1 MISFLFSARPT
12 LPAALGLSSALDLVA
27 RDREL
32 ISCKSLKSKIY
43 ASLDVDELIRGGLRM
58 SGLPHSP
65 HALVTGGGRGIGRA
79 IAATLAQA
87 GAVVTV
93 LGRNRALL
101 DEAVAAG
108 AAHFAVVA
116 DVADQAA
123 VGAAMAEAAARQPI
137 DILIAN
143 AGAAESAPFA
153 KSDAALFRRMMDV
166 NFMGVVHAV
175 QAVLPAMRER
185 PCGRIVAV
193 ASTAGLKG
201 YAYVSAYSAAK
212 HAVVGLV
219 RSLALELAS
228 TRITVNAVCP
238 GFTDTDLVAGSI
250 DNIMKK
256 TGRSH
261 AQAVAELAKH
271 NPQGRLVTP
280 AEVADTVL
288 WLCGEGA
295 DAITGQAI
303 AVAGGEI

>member
-1 MISFLFSARPT
+1 M
-12 LPAALGLSSALDLVA
+12 V
-27 RDREL
+27 
-32 ISCKSLKSKIY
+32 
-43 ASLDVDELIRGGLRM
+43 
-58 SGLPHSP
+58 GLPHSP

-79 IAATLAQA
+79 IASVLTQA
-87 GAVVTV
+87 GATVTV
-93 LGRNRALL
+93 LGRHRASL
-101 DEAVAAG
+101 DDVVAAG

-123 VGAAMAEAAARQPI
+123 VNAAIAEASARQSI
-137 DILIAN
+137 DFLIAN

-153 KSDAALFRRMMDV
+153 KSDAALFKRMLDV
-166 NFMGVVHAV
+166 NFMGVVHTI
-175 QAVLPAMRER
+175 QAVLPSLRDR
-185 PCGRIVAV
+185 RYGRIVAV

-212 HAVVGLV
+212 HAVIGLV
-219 RSLALELAS
+219 RSLALELAA
-228 TRITVNAVCP
+228 TRVTVNAVCP

-271 NPQGRLVTP
+271 NPQGRLITP
-280 AEVADTVL
+280 SEVADTVL

-295 DAITGQAI
+295 SAITGQAI
-303 AVAGGEI
+303 AVAGGEV

>member
-1 MISFLFSARPT
+1 MNSFEKGSA
-12 LPAALGLSSALDLVA
+12 
-27 RDREL
+27 
-32 ISCKSLKSKIY
+32 
-43 ASLDVDELIRGGLRM
+43 M

-79 IAATLAQA
+79 VASALAQA
-87 GAVVTV
+87 GATVTV
-93 LGRNRALL
+93 LGRNRASL
-101 DEAVAAG
+101 DEAVACG
-108 AAHFAVVA
+108 AAHFAAVA

-123 VGAAMAEAAARQPI
+123 ISAAIAEASSRQPI

-143 AGAAESAPFA
+143 AGIAESAPFA
-153 KSDAALFRRMMDV
+153 RSDAALFRRMIDV
-166 NFMGVVHAV
+166 NFMGVVYSI
-175 QAVLPAMRER
+175 QAVLPAMKDR
-185 PCGRIVAV
+185 PFGRIVAV

-212 HAVVGLV
+212 HAVIGLV

-238 GFTDTDLVAGSI
+238 GFTDTDLLAGSI

-261 AQAVAELAKH
+261 EQAVAELARH
-271 NPQGRLVTP
+271 NPRGRLVTP
-280 AEVADTVL
+280 GEVADTVL

-295 DAITGQAI
+295 GAITGQAI

>member
-1 MISFLFSARPT
+1 
-12 LPAALGLSSALDLVA
+12 
-27 RDREL
+27 
-32 ISCKSLKSKIY
+32 
-43 ASLDVDELIRGGLRM
+43 M
-58 SGLPHSP
+58 SGLPHSS
-65 HALVTGGGRGIGRA
+65 HALVTGGGRGIGRE
-79 IAATLAQA
+79 IASALARA
-87 GAVVTV
+87 GATVTV
-93 LGRNRALL
+93 LGRNRKTL
-101 DEAVAAG
+101 DDAVAAG
-108 AAHFAVVA
+108 AAHFAAVA
-116 DVADQAA
+116 DVANQAA
-123 VGAAMAEAAARQPI
+123 VSAAIMEAARRQPI
-137 DILIAN
+137 DILVAN
-143 AGAAESAPFA
+143 AGIAESAPFG

-175 QAVLPAMRER
+175 QAVLPSMKER
-185 PCGRIVAV
+185 PYGRIVAV

-219 RSLALELAS
+219 RSLALELAN
-228 TRITVNAVCP
+228 TRVTVNAVCP

-261 AQAVAELAKH
+261 AQAVAELASH

-295 DAITGQAI
+295 GAITGQAV
-303 AVAGGEI
+303 AVAGGEV

>member
-1 MISFLFSARPT
+1 
-12 LPAALGLSSALDLVA
+12 
-27 RDREL
+27 
-32 ISCKSLKSKIY
+32 
-43 ASLDVDELIRGGLRM
+43 M
-58 SGLPHSP
+58 SGLPRSS

-79 IAATLAQA
+79 IASSLAQA
-87 GAVVTV
+87 GATVTV
-93 LGRNRALL
+93 LGRHRAAL
-101 DEAVAAG
+101 DDAVAAG
-108 AAHFAVVA
+108 AAHFVAVA

-123 VGAAMAEAAARQPI
+123 VSAAVAEAAGRQPI

-143 AGAAESAPFA
+143 AGIAESAPFG

-166 NFMGVVHAV
+166 NFMGVVHTV
-175 QAVLPAMRER
+175 QAVLPTMKDRR
-185 PCGRIVAV
+185 YGRIIAV

-219 RSLALELAS
+219 RSLALELAA
-228 TRITVNAVCP
+228 TGVTVNAVCP

-261 AQAVAELAKH
+261 EQAVAELAKH

-295 DAITGQAI
+295 GAITGQAI
-303 AVAGGEI
+303 AVAGGEV

>member
-1 MISFLFSARPT
+1 ML
-12 LPAALGLSSALDLVA
+12 
-27 RDREL
+27 
-32 ISCKSLKSKIY
+32 
-43 ASLDVDELIRGGLRM
+43 
-58 SGLPHSP
+58 GLPHSL
-65 HALVTGGGRGIGRA
+65 HALVTGGGRGVGRE
-79 IAATLAQA
+79 IASALAQA
-87 GAVVTV
+87 GATVTV
-93 LGRNRALL
+93 LGRHRATL

-116 DVADQAA
+116 DVADQGAVNAA
-123 VGAAMAEAAARQPI
+123 IAESSRRQPI

-143 AGAAESAPFA
+143 AGVAESAPFG
-153 KSDAALFRRMMDV
+153 KSDAALFRRMMDI
-166 NFMGVVHAV
+166 NFMGVVHTIA
-175 QAVLPAMRER
+175 AVLPSMRDR
-185 PCGRIVAV
+185 RYGRIVAV

-219 RSLALELAS
+219 RSLALELA
-228 TRITVNAVCP
+228 TTHVTVNAVCP

-271 NPQGRLVTP
+271 NPQGRLVSP
-280 AEVADTVL
+280 EEVADAVL

-295 DAITGQAI
+295 GAITGQAI
-303 AVAGGEI
+303 AVAGGEV

>member
-1 MISFLFSARPT
+1 
-12 LPAALGLSSALDLVA
+12 
-27 RDREL
+27 
-32 ISCKSLKSKIY
+32 
-43 ASLDVDELIRGGLRM
+43 M
-58 SGLPHSP
+58 SGLPRSS

-79 IAATLAQA
+79 IASALAQA
-87 GAVVTV
+87 GATVTV
-93 LGRNRALL
+93 LGRNCATL
-101 DEAVAAG
+101 DDAVAAG
-108 AAHFAVVA
+108 AAHYAVIA

-123 VGAAMAEAAARQPI
+123 VSAAIAKAAGRQPI

-143 AGAAESAPFA
+143 AGIAESAPFA
-153 KSDAALFRRMMDV
+153 KSDAALFRRMVDV

-175 QAVLPAMRER
+175 QAVLPAMKDR
-185 PCGRIVAV
+185 PHGRIVAI

-201 YAYVSAYSAAK
+201 YAYVSAYTAAK

-219 RSLALELAS
+219 RSLALELAA
-228 TRITVNAVCP
+228 TRVTVNAVCP
-238 GFTDTDLVAGSI
+238 GFTDTDLLAGSV

-261 AQAVAELAKH
+261 DQAIAELSRH

-295 DAITGQAI
+295 GSITGQAI
-303 AVAGGEI
+303 AVAGGEV